1 MGYYRKALS
10 RESAQKIL
18 STAQPIGLSLYFM
31 TDDNVLFSLG
41 RSPIDEPSPS
51 SYGGDKPSTASSPIV
66 VRNRWSFLGKGTTI
80 RSSPSPIFSPEQNTE
95 IQNPVQNR
103 TEQNNLLRTKT
114 DWRQCGEETH

>member
-51 SYGGDKPSTASSPIV
+51 SYGGDKPSTALLPHCCSKSMV
-66 VRNRWSFLGKGTTI
+66 VFGKGYYHKVLAFTDILPRTKH
-80 RSSPSPIFSPEQNTE
+80 RNTE
-95 IQNPVQNR
+95 PCTEQNR
-103 TEQNNLLRTKT
+103 TE
-114 DWRQCGEETH
+114 